1 MCQHVQQNPKLLEG
15 QDSLVPP
22 VPSASHAAE

>member
-1 MCQHVQQNPKLLEG
+1 MCQHVQQNPKLLQD

-22 VPSASHAAE
+22 VPSASHAEE